1 MVNCKNGFG
10 GCDERKAENHS
21 AHRVV
26 VAAVACTPLTARL
39 WQRLKE
45 ATGPEGWLCES
56 RFWCGACAVWEA
68 IHPVVLL
75 LISAMALAGNSYNPF
90 LYFQF

>member
-1 MVNCKNGFG
+1 M
-10 GCDERKAENHS
+10 
-21 AHRVV
+21 
-26 VAAVACTPLTARL
+26 AAVACTPLTARL

-45 ATGPEGWLCES
+45 ATGPEGRLCES
-56 RFWCGACAVWEA
+56 RFWRGVCAVWEA